1 MNNHNQHNE
10 NTPNTPQADASQL
23 SDEQQALLTAEAL
36 GQLEPGSGET
46 AEAAKIRTGQHRT
59 AAEQLAADTTKIADA
74 LQSAAAQETALLADD
89 PARKEMRQAV
99 LAAIA
104 RRGSVTPAANTE
116 TAAQQKKSGRLVVR
130 WLSGLASLA
139 AVIAVIFVVLIVIIH
154 DDSLVVC
161 SVEASCKSSRIH
173 GCVRSVVSP
182 RCVSTRT
189 FASLRPV
196 TSAVCRADR
205 PLHQRSSVSRCA
217 GGRCSSN

>member
-173 GCVRSVVSP
+173 GCVRSRGQSAMRQHPNVCFTSP
-182 RCVSTRT
+182 GH
-189 FASLRPV
+189 
-196 TSAVCRADR
+196 SAVCRADR